1 MTRHVASIEWE
12 AGAQGFARGRFSRV
26 HRWRFDGGIE
36 LTAAAAPSV
45 IPAQWTDG
53 AAVDPEEAFVD
64 AIASCHMMS
73 FLHLANRDGHVVTR
87 YADDAVGHL
96 EKRAD
101 GERWIARVELHPA
114 VAWGGVAPPGDGV
127 EEALHERAH
136 RVCFIANSVASKI
149 VVIPRRD

>member
-1 MTRHVASIEWE
+1 MTRHTASIEWE
-12 AGAQGFARGRFSRV
+12 AGAEGFARGRFSRV

-45 IPAQWTDG
+45 IPAQWTDA
-53 AAVDPEEAFVD
+53 AAVDPEEAFVA

-73 FLHLANRDGHVVTR
+73 FLHLANRDGLVVAR

-101 GERWIARVELHPA
+101 GERWIARVELHPDVTWA
-114 VAWGGVAPPGDGV
+114 ADTPVDAAA
-127 EEALHERAH
+127 ESALHERAH
-136 RVCFIANSVASKI
+136 RICFIANSVASII
-149 VVIPRRD
+149 VVTPRRD